1 MKLSIKSTPN
11 LNQRLKIPL
20 LGLGTWQAKDIEVG
34 GAVYHALKVGYKHID
49 TAKIY
54 GNEKEIGIAIRK
66 AIIDFKI
73 KREEIFITTKLWN
86 SDHDNPLEA
95 FKKSLQRLNLEYIDL
110 YLIHWPVPQRLR
122 SWQILQ
128 KLIKEKK
135 LFEIGQTPDGKFSV
149 MVPDAIIEIDGEN
162 LISTL
167 KEEIFDT
174 QNEAEVRINEAKE
187 NLDKMGVK

>member
-128 KLIKEKK
+128 KEKK
-135 LFEIGQTPDGKFSV
+135 
-149 MVPDAIIEIDGEN
+149 
-162 LISTL
+162 
-167 KEEIFDT
+167 
-174 QNEAEVRINEAKE
+174 
-187 NLDKMGVK
+187 

>member
-1 MKLSIKSTPN
+1 MGSQERCGYTP
-11 LNQRLKIPL
+11 
-20 LGLGTWQAKDIEVG
+20 E
-34 GAVYHALKVGYKHID
+34 
-49 TAKIY
+49 
-54 GNEKEIGIAIRK
+54 
-66 AIIDFKI
+66 
-73 KREEIFITTKLWN
+73 TK
-86 SDHDNPLEA
+86 
-95 FKKSLQRLNLEYIDL
+95 
-110 YLIHWPVPQRLR
+110 
-122 SWQILQ
+122 
-128 KLIKEKK
+128 KEKK